1 MMLLKKQFILLLTL
15 TIISSFTAFS
25 QDDLELSKKDSTVV
39 SSWILGIGMNVVS
52 DSGDAFNNLFEVKE
66 TWNAVPYPSRLS
78 IGRYFKNGLGVEA
91 IAAYN
96 IYKEGKRVDRVNLT
110 EDKKY
115 YSFDTRL
122 SYDLNKIIGQTGW
135 FDPYIGVGIGYS
147 HANDI
152 SRGTYNGVLGFR
164 TWFSDRFG
172 LDISSTGKWA
182 MNSDATN
189 HIQHAVGVIYQFDIE
204 KDLTRKGK
212 EKLALIEALEKE
224 NARVND
230 SIANAKKEEERAK
243 LLAEQMAREK
253 ENARLAQL
261 EKDKIEK
268 RQSVQN
274 DLDAL
279 GNVYF
284 DLNSSYLN
292 NDTKKILD
300 KLAELLEVNKTLILK
315 VSSYT
320 DSRGKE
326 AYNQWLSE
334 RRVNNTVGYL
344 VEKGISNERLKE
356 KANGENGLLNECND
370 NTYCRESKHKVNRRS
385 EFSIVNF

>member
-1 MMLLKKQFILLLTL
+1 MLFKKQFILLLTL
-15 TIISSFTAFS
+15 TVISSFTAFA
-25 QDDLELSKKDSTVV
+25 QDNLELSKKDSTVV
-39 SSWILGIGMNVVS
+39 SSWILGIGMNIVS

-78 IGRYFKNGLGVEA
+78 IGRYFKSGLGVEV

-96 IYKEGKRVDRVNLT
+96 VYKEGKRVDRVNLT
-110 EDKKY
+110 EEKKY

-135 FDPYIGVGIGYS
+135 FDPYIGIGIGYS
-147 HANDI
+147 HANEI

-172 LDISSTGKWA
+172 LDINSSGKWA
-182 MNSDATN
+182 MDSEATN
-189 HIQHAVGVIYQFDIE
+189 HIQHAVGVIYQFDVE
-204 KDLTRKGK
+204 KDLTKKGR
-212 EKLALIEALEKE
+212 EKLALIEELERE
-224 NARVND
+224 SARVND

-261 EKDKIEK
+261 EKDKLEK
-268 RQSVQN
+268 RQNLQN
-274 DLDAL
+274 ELDGL

-292 NDTKKILD
+292 NDTKKTLDRLVEILNANES
-300 KLAELLEVNKTLILK
+300 LVLK
-315 VSSYT
+315 VSSFT
-320 DSRGKE
+320 DSRGAE
-326 AYNQWLSE
+326 DYNLWLSE
-334 RRVNNTVGYL
+334 RRVNSTIVYL
-344 VEKGISNERLKE
+344 VQKGIVKERLE
-356 KANGENGLLNECND
+356 AHANGESGLLNECDD
-370 NTYCRESKHKVNRRS
+370 NTYCPENKHKVNRRS
-385 EFSIVNF
+385 EFSIINF